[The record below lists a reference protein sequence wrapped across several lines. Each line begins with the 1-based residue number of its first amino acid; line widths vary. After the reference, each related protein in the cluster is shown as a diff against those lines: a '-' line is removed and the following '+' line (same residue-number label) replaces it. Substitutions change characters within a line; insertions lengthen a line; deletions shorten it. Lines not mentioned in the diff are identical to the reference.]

1 MKILQALKKIIPAK
15 LLKQPKQKTHVDVC
29 DLILELVAQEK
40 KILANKPI
48 DMNVEQWQ
56 NILNNISYGFRV
68 KRENVFLKSPTRR
81 KERQQKV
88 ERAFELFKVYIKHL

>member
-1 MKILQALKKIIPAK
+1 MKILKALKKIVPTK
-15 LLKQPKQKTHVDVC
+15 LFKRKKTKTHTDVC

-40 KILANKPI
+40 KTLTNKPI

-56 NILNNISYGFRV
+56 NTLNHISYGFRV
-68 KRENVFLKSPTRR
+68 KKEDSHLKSPSRR

>member
-1 MKILQALKKIIPAK
+1 MKILDTLKKLVPTK
-15 LLKQPKQKTHVDVC
+15 LFKRKKTKTHVDVC
-29 DLILELVAQEK
+29 DLILELVSQEK
-40 KILANKPI
+40 KTLSNKPI

-56 NILNNISYGFRV
+56 NILNHISYGFRV
-68 KRENVFLKSPTRR
+68 KKENVHLKSPTRR